1 MPARERPSTR
11 EALAREALARESWL
25 PSPTGPALVE
35 VEERAER
42 VARVTRVARDTRAEV
57 ERAEVERAEVESGS
71 MALQW
76 RGSAMPTEDAMWRGA
91 TWIGPANS
99 TRILMM
105 FSLVLILGFGLGLH
119 ALFM

>member
-1 MPARERPSTR
+1 MRGRDTPARERPST
-11 EALAREALARESWL
+11 REALARESWL

-76 RGSAMPTEDAMWRGA
+76 RGSAMPTEDAMWRGL
-91 TWIGPANS
+91 
-99 TRILMM
+99 R
-105 FSLVLILGFGLGLH
+105 GLGRPILP
-119 ALFM
+119 AS